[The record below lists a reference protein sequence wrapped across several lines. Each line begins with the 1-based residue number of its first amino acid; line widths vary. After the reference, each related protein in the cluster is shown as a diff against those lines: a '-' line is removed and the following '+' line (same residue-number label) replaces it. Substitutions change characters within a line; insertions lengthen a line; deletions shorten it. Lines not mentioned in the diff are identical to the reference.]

1 MVTLLTF
8 DGVEDVDY
16 VPSDAEVRASLD
28 DAGLYGMVLNGVT
41 WMRLSSGAG
50 WWTVVCNQ
58 RVTATLAAVGW
69 CWVADGCGARGYWSP
84 ALACIPGEV
93 RALCGCAED
102 EDGDDEEEDVEGDDV
117 D

>member
-1 MVTLLTF
+1 MEADMVTLLTL

-50 WWTVVCNQ
+50 WWTVICNR

-69 CWVADGCGARGYWSP
+69 CWVADGLGARGYWSP
-84 ALACIPGEV
+84 ALACVPAEV
-93 RALCGCAED
+93 RVMCGCVEDED
-102 EDGDDEEEDVEGDDV
+102 EDGDDED
-117 D
+117 

>member
-1 MVTLLTF
+1 MVTLLTL

-16 VPSDAEVRASLD
+16 VPSDLEIRASLD

-50 WWTVVCNQ
+50 WWTVICNR

-69 CWVADGCGARGYWSP
+69 CWVADGLGARGYWSP
-84 ALACIPGEV
+84 ALACVPAEV
-93 RALCGCAED
+93 RVMCGCVEDED
-102 EDGDDEEEDVEGDDV
+102 EDGDDED
-117 D
+117 

>member
-1 MVTLLTF
+1 MGADMVTLLTF

-50 WWTVVCNQ
+50 WWTVIGGR
-58 RVTATLAAVGW
+58 RVTATPAAVGW
-69 CWVADGCGARGYWSP
+69 CWVADGLGVRGYWSP

-93 RALCGCAED
+93 RALCGGCVRGD
-102 EDGDDEEEDVEGDDV
+102 DDGDDEE
-117 D
+117 

>member
-16 VPSDAEVRASLD
+16 VPSDAEVRVSLD

-50 WWTVVCNQ
+50 WWTVIGGR

-69 CWVADGCGARGYWSP
+69 CWVADGFGARGYWSP
-84 ALACIPGEV
+84 ALACVPAEV
-93 RALCGCAED
+93 RALCGCVRD
-102 EDGDDEEEDVEGDDV
+102 DDDGDDED
-117 D
+117 

>member
-1 MVTLLTF
+1 MEVDMVTLLTL

-50 WWTVVCNQ
+50 WWTVIGGR

-69 CWVADGCGARGYWSP
+69 CWVADGLGARGYWSP
-84 ALACIPGEV
+84 ALACVPTEV
-93 RALCGCAED
+93 RALCSGCVRD
-102 EDGDDEEEDVEGDDV
+102 DDDGDDEE
-117 D
+117 

>member
-1 MVTLLTF
+1 MEADMVTLLTF

-50 WWTVVCNQ
+50 WWTVICNR

-69 CWVADGCGARGYWSP
+69 CWVADGLGARGYWSP
-84 ALACIPGEV
+84 ALACVPAEV
-93 RALCGCAED
+93 RVMCGCVEDED
-102 EDGDDEEEDVEGDDV
+102 EDGDDED
-117 D
+117 